1 MQILFL
7 YFQENSF
14 RKIIQYIKHFLLSLL
29 FIFPRENIF
38 AQTSI
43 NDHSQNVITDS
54 GTSKFFISAIN
65 ILGNRHTKT
74 YIIQREIPFKVGD
87 SLLRKNIT
95 ATLLQARNQV
105 YNTNLF
111 TEVKF
116 DSIPQED
123 SSLQINIVVRERWY
137 IFPTPQFQLV
147 DRSLNEWI
155 KTYNA
160 DLNRVVYGLK
170 FAHYNFSGR
179 RDQLRIYLL
188 NGYARNVSASY
199 SAPYSNTKL
208 TEGFG
213 VAAGF
218 TQNREVGYK
227 LNYNNKILNY
237 KKNGFVR
244 NNFNAAVGYSIR
256 KGFFKTTN
264 FSVVINYLNIDDSI
278 ISSKYNPGYF
288 NSTNNK
294 QLISDFGVGVSYIN
308 TDNNNYP
315 QKGLI
320 YSYGIN
326 KRGLQFTGSINSASL
341 YGSFAK
347 FYKHKHNFFSIV
359 QSSALIKLP
368 FEQAF
373 INRRAIGFG
382 SLNLRGLEVYLI
394 DGVAAGVAKYT
405 LNKKVTEFKIPIPF
419 KIKSLPYIPFK
430 IFVKT
435 YTDVGYSY
443 LSKKYDSRLNNK
455 FLYTGGFGIDVVTFY
470 DIVFKVEY
478 SFNQLGEKGLFLRGK
493 GGY

>member
-1 MQILFL
+1 MIKNHQYLVFFFVCF
-7 YFQENSF
+7 FQLQNIIAQFPISTSIQSNTLLDTTAH
-14 RKIIQYIKHFLLSLL
+14 KIII
-29 FIFPRENIF
+29 
-38 AQTSI
+38 
-43 NDHSQNVITDS
+43 S
-54 GTSKFFISAIN
+54 GIN
-65 ILGNRHTKT
+65 ITGNKHTKT
-74 YIIQREIPFKVGD
+74 YIIEREIPFKAGD
-87 SLLRKNIT
+87 SLLQKNLT
-95 ATLLQARNQV
+95 ATLIQARNQV

-116 DSIPQED
+116 DSIPQAD
-123 SSLQINIVVRERWY
+123 SSLKINIVVKERWY

-147 DRSLNEWI
+147 DRSLNEWV

-160 DLNRVVYGLK
+160 DFNRVVYGLK

-188 NGYARNVSASY
+188 NGYARNISASY

-244 NNFNAAVGYSIR
+244 NDFNAAIGYSIR

-264 FSVVINYLNIDDSI
+264 FSVGFNYSNIDDSI
-278 ISSKYNPGYF
+278 VTAKYNPSYF
-288 NSTNNK
+288 NSAKNK
-294 QLISDFGVGVSYIN
+294 QFIPDFGLGISYSN

-320 YSYGIN
+320 YSYGIS
-326 KRGLQFTGSINSASL
+326 KRGLQFTGGINSLSL
-341 YGSFAK
+341 SGSFAK

-359 QSSALIKLP
+359 QSAAMVKLP

-373 INRRAIGFG
+373 INRRALGFG
-382 SLNLRGLEVYLI
+382 SLSLRGLEVYLI
-394 DGVAAGVAKYT
+394 DGVVAGVAKYT
-405 LNKKVTEFKIPIPF
+405 LNKKVAEFKIPIPF
-419 KIKSLPYIPFK
+419 KLKSLAYIPFK
-430 IFVKT
+430 IFAKT
-435 YTDVGYSY
+435 YTDIGYSY

-455 FLYTGGFGIDVVTFY
+455 LLYTGGFGIDVVTFY

>member
-1 MQILFL
+1 MIKNHLPLIFIIFCCLNTLDVSAQSPAPPSSRQVIITDTI
-7 YFQENSF
+7 QP
-14 RKIIQYIKHFLLSLL
+14 KIIIS
-29 FIFPRENIF
+29 
-38 AQTSI
+38 SI
-43 NDHSQNVITDS
+43 NIS
-54 GTSKFFISAIN
+54 GNK
-65 ILGNRHTKT
+65 HTKT
-74 YIIQREIPFKVGD
+74 YIIEREIPFKVGD
-87 SLLRKNIT
+87 SLLQKDLT
-95 ATLLQARNQV
+95 ATLIQAKNQV

-116 DSIPQED
+116 DSIPQAD
-123 SSLQINIVVRERWY
+123 SSLKINIIVKERWY

-188 NGYARNVSASY
+188 NGYARNISASY

-237 KKNGFVR
+237 KKDGFVR

-264 FSVVINYLNIDDSI
+264 FSVGINYTNIDDSI
-278 ISSKYNPGYF
+278 IKAKYNPTYF
-288 NSTNNK
+288 NSVNSK
-294 QLISDFGVGVSYIN
+294 QIIPDVGVGVSYTN

-320 YSYGIN
+320 YGYGIS
-326 KRGLQFTGSINSASL
+326 KRGLQFTGGINSLSL
-341 YGSFAK
+341 SGSFAK

-359 QSSALIKLP
+359 QSSAIIKLP
-368 FEQAF
+368 FDQAF

-382 SLNLRGLEVYLI
+382 SLTLRGLEVYLI

-419 KIKSLPYIPFK
+419 KIKSLPFIPFK
-430 IFVKT
+430 IFAKT
-435 YTDVGYSY
+435 YTDIGYSY

-455 FLYTGGFGIDVVTFY
+455 LLYTGGFGIDVVTFY

-493 GGY
+493 GGF